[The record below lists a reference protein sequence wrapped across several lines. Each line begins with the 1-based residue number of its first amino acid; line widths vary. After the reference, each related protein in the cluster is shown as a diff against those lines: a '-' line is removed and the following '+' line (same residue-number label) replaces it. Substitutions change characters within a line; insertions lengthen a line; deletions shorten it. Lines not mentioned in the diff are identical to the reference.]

1 MKIFIAANED
11 QKNELITFNTD
22 RNNTLLIKNHHPE
35 NEDHKDY
42 DVFFIFLDS
51 LRRLDFENFSGK
63 PVFVNKMIETLS
75 QLNAPTNVHRIN
87 GWPGFLKN
95 ELWEIV
101 SNDPEN
107 VKNIFKSLNREIT
120 FVKDEPGFVSARVIS
135 MIINEAFFALGE
147 NISTIEEID
156 AAMKLGTNYPKGPFE
171 WAEEIGISNI
181 YRLLEKLSEKEI
193 RYAPASTLKK
203 LFLEESG
210 NF

>member
-1 MKIFIAANED
+1 MKVFIAANED
-11 QKNELITFNTD
+11 QKKELKTFNTD
-22 RNNTLLIKNHHPE
+22 RNNELVIKNRHPE

-42 DVFFIFLDS
+42 DAFFIFLDS
-51 LRRLDFENFSGK
+51 PGRLDFGNFSGK
-63 PVFVNKMIETLS
+63 PVFVNKAIETLS

-107 VKNIFKSLNREIT
+107 VKNIFQLLNREIT
-120 FVKDEPGFVSARVIS
+120 FVKDEPGFVSTRVIS

-171 WAEEIGISNI
+171 WAEEIGIKNI
-181 YRLLEKLSEKEI
+181 YCLLKKLSEKEI
-193 RYAPASTLKK
+193 RYAPASTLEK

>member
-51 LRRLDFENFSGK
+51 PRRLDFENFSGK

-193 RYAPASTLKK
+193 RYTPASTLKK

>member
-51 LRRLDFENFSGK
+51 LRRFDFENFSGK

-156 AAMKLGTNYPKGPFE
+156 AAMKSGTNYPKGPFE

>member
-11 QKNELITFNTD
+11 QKKELKTFNTD
-22 RNNTLLIKNHHPE
+22 RNNKLAIKNRHPE

-51 LRRLDFENFSGK
+51 PGRLDFGNFSGK
-63 PVFVNKMIETLS
+63 PVFVNKAIETLS

-101 SNDPEN
+101 SNNPES
-107 VKNIFKSLNREIT
+107 VKNIFQSLNREIT
-120 FVKDEPGFVSARVIS
+120 FVKDEPGFVSTRVIS

-156 AAMKLGTNYPKGPFE
+156 AAMKLGTNYPNGPFE
-171 WAEEIGISNI
+171 WAEEIGIKNI
-181 YRLLEKLSEKEI
+181 YCLLKKLSENEI
-193 RYAPASTLKK
+193 RYAPASTLEK
-203 LFLEESG
+203 LFLEEPG

>member
-51 LRRLDFENFSGK
+51 PRRLDFENFSGK

-156 AAMKLGTNYPKGPFE
+156 AAMKSGTNYPKGPFE

>member
-11 QKNELITFNTD
+11 QKKELIAFNTD
-22 RNNTLLIKNHHPE
+22 RNNSLVIKDCLPE
-35 NEDHKDY
+35 NEDHKNY

-51 LRRLDFENFSGK
+51 PGRLDFENSSGK
-63 PVFVNKMIETLS
+63 PVFINKIVETLS
-75 QLNAPTNVHRIN
+75 QLNAPTNIHRVN

-101 SNDPEN
+101 SNDQEN
-107 VKNIFKSLNREIT
+107 AKNIFKSLNREIT
-120 FVKDEPGFVSARVIS
+120 FVKDEPGFVSTRVIS

-171 WAEEIGISNI
+171 WAEKIGIHNI
-181 YRLLEKLSEKEI
+181 YCLLEKLSEKEI

-203 LFLEESG
+203 LYLEESG

>member
-51 LRRLDFENFSGK
+51 PRRLDFENFSGK

-135 MIINEAFFALGE
+135 MTINEAFFALGE

-193 RYAPASTLKK
+193 RYTPASTLKK

>member
-51 LRRLDFENFSGK
+51 PRRLDFENFSGK